1 MLKVFKEMFGEL
13 SAWGKFWL
21 YLGLATLACAAAM
34 SFAFGL
40 EISWKHALFL
50 TCLTAVAAFLP
61 ESAYSQWEQG
71 RRIVAVI
78 LAIIA
83 VPTLVIEFYTH
94 AGYTAGLRGSN
105 IETAM
110 VQNTVWTGSQDAVS
124 EDKKTLD
131 MWRAQLAKLKEEN
144 AWAGTVKADGLRAQ
158 LVTAQ
163 KAIDLEAARGGCK
176 SKCLIE
182 MKKKADLETRIGI
195 AETASNLESRI
206 EATQRLLDKKRA
218 TAATTEHK
226 SSAVDHQNRF
236 LAKVVAFVSAGSL
249 KPTEVMT
256 EGSEQTVN
264 LAMALAGTGL
274 PALALFIAGLYRRQE
289 ESAPSHAGIRVE
301 PKDNPPRSPTRTFI
315 AGAFDTYE
323 QAIAAAVARRNGAIA
338 A

>member
-1 MLKVFKEMFGEL
+1 MLTVFKEMFGEL

-61 ESAYSQWEQG
+61 GAVYTQWEQG
-71 RRIVAVI
+71 RTIVAVI

-83 VPTLVIEFYTH
+83 VPTQTIEFYTH

-110 VQNTVWTGSQDAVS
+110 VQNAKWTGSQEAVVD
-124 EDKKTLD
+124 DKTNLA
-131 MWRAQLAKLKEEN
+131 MWRAQLAKLKEQH
-144 AWAGTVKADGLRAQ
+144 AWAGTVKAEGLRAQ
-158 LVTAQ
+158 LEAAT
-163 KAIDLEAARGGCK
+163 KAVELEAARGGCK
-176 SKCLIE
+176 TRCLAE
-182 MKKKADLETRIGI
+182 MKKKADIEERISI
-195 AETASNLESRI
+195 AEEASNLESRI
-206 EATQRLLDKKRA
+206 EATQRILDKKRD

-226 SSAVDHQNRF
+226 SSAVDLQNRF
-236 LAKVVAFVSAGSL
+236 LAKVVAFVGAGSL
-249 KPTEVMT
+249 KPTELMT
-256 EGSEQTVN
+256 EGAEQTVN

-289 ESAPSHAGIRVE
+289 DRAPSHAKGT
-301 PKDNPPRSPTRTFI
+301 PPHRPSTHETH
-315 AGAFDTYE
+315 T
-323 QAIAAAVARRNGAIA
+323 VAQPIILTNKALREWAEKHMPQLKVA
-338 A
+338 